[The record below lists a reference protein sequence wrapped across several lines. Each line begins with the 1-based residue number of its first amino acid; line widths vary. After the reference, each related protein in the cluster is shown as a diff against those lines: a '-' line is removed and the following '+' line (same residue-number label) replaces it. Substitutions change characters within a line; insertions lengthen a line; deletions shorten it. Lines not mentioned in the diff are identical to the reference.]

1 MRERRMRPCQSF
13 KNLLGPPPSC
23 LFAVA
28 RTVMATGSSDVRAQT
43 DFHLLT
49 RSSPKRRLTMPST
62 APTCSSGSINSF
74 ALLQVLIRMT
84 RRKGRTTWESEE
96 TIEQSHCLNTNFSDS
111 IELVPLTVC
120 SHSVA
125 PDAQECE
132 DHSMKNVGD
141 VT

>member
-1 MRERRMRPCQSF
+1 MLVCGCTHRHGNWKLRRPGYSVYVKIALHMFNKITKP
-13 KNLLGPPPSC
+13 
-23 LFAVA
+23 
-28 RTVMATGSSDVRAQT
+28 AQT